1 VLFLD
6 ILGVSEM
13 ALDSAHVSEN
23 LVDLDRVLRRTSRD
37 FLAEDSPWPS
47 ALLSDS
53 LIIADPT
60 SSNSGD
66 VFVLIE
72 MLIQAAILQL
82 QLAAGGFFARGAL
95 TIGDIHI
102 HDGVVFG
109 PALVKAY
116 RLEAKRAISPRVIL
130 TQEAREA
137 LEEDLSHYKN
147 PEDAPQVDLLVVD
160 QDGIVFIDYLRML
173 FDEIDPV
180 EELEWHRTVVEEK
193 LRAHRN
199 DSRKWDKYRW
209 VAEYHNHF
217 CERRIKA
224 GPLIP
229 GGETAMQLEQFG

>member
-1 VLFLD
+1 
-6 ILGVSEM
+6 M
-13 ALDSAHVSEN
+13 ALDKSNASEN

-53 LIIADPT
+53 LIVADPT
-60 SSNSGD
+60 SSRSGD
-66 VFVLIE
+66 VFVLTE

-95 TIGDIHI
+95 TIGDIHV
-102 HDGVVFG
+102 HDGMVFG

-116 RLEAKRAISPRVIL
+116 RLETKHAISPRVIL
-130 TQEAREA
+130 TKEAREV
-137 LEEDLSHYKN
+137 LEDDLSHYEN
-147 PEDAPQVDLLVVD
+147 PEDAPQADLLVVD
-160 QDGIVFIDYLRML
+160 QDGVVFIDYLRML

-180 EELEWHRTVVEEK
+180 EELERHRAVVEEK
-193 LRAHRN
+193 LRAHRGE
-199 DSRKWDKYRW
+199 SRKWDKYRW

-217 CERRIKA
+217 CERRMEA

-229 GGETAMQLEQFG
+229 EGETAMQLKQFG